1 MLLPLT
7 KCYIGFMT
15 VLKSCEMI
23 HSLGIC
29 FANNP
34 SVCKSQR
41 KQMPG
46 SCCLRA
52 HDRLKEN
59 VQLES
64 AAVCGHRSPEEAGGQ
79 AEGERHFWN
88 TYVHLRAVQG
98 TCWVTSVSS
107 AFPNGVLPYLPKTPC
122 CQGHGCVTTKG
133 STKKSWPSGKTEVTR
148 LTVLVLNHSSA
159 ALERNPVNVQEEC
172 ERNRRLV
179 FIYTNLLQE

>member
-1 MLLPLT
+1 MTCGIMMLLPLT

-46 SCCLRA
+46 SCSLRA
-52 HDRLKEN
+52 HDRLEEN
-59 VQLES
+59 VQLET

-79 AEGERHFWN
+79 AEGERH
-88 TYVHLRAVQG
+88 LRAVEG
-98 TCWVTSVSS
+98 MCWVTSVSP
-107 AFPNGVLPYLPKTPC
+107 AFPNMVLPYLPKTC
-122 CQGHGCVTTKG
+122 CQGHGCVTTRG
-133 STKKSWPSGKTEVTR
+133 STKKSWPSDEIGEK
-148 LTVLVLNHSSA
+148 
-159 ALERNPVNVQEEC
+159 
-172 ERNRRLV
+172 
-179 FIYTNLLQE
+179 LQD